1 MSESKYQVWIDD
13 TWFVGHIF
21 VDEDEDEEDM
31 LDHAYRYARET
42 WSEGVQRNQ
51 VSVCKV

>member
-1 MSESKYQVWIDD
+1 MSESKYQVWIDN
-13 TWFVGHIF
+13 TWFVGHIS
-21 VDEDEDEEDM
+21 VGENEDENDR
-31 LDHAYRYARET
+31 LDHAYRYARAT